1 MATHTLERPCNSL
14 ARAAEAV
21 SFPRLWTRAVR
32 YLSRD
37 DVVHAGMRA
46 PVHLLIN
53 NAGVRSRPDERS
65 DLDGDD
71 LTRTFPPE
79 DSGGFFDLQRRCT
92 PW

>member
-1 MATHTLERPCNSL
+1 M
-14 ARAAEAV
+14 
-21 SFPRLWTRAVR
+21 
-32 YLSRD
+32 
-37 DVVHAGMRA
+37 VHAGMRA

-79 DSGGFFDLQRRCT
+79 DSGGIFDFQRRCT